1 MFFCKISTHDYKN
14 LCLLNTF
21 GIEERHMKDD
31 EGVYDDF
38 KEHLDHDSVGWY
50 KGILLWKKKYPLLS
64 INL

>member
-1 MFFCKISTHDYKN
+1 MLFCKVSTHDYKN
-14 LCLLNTF
+14 LCLLNIF

-50 KGILLWKKKYPLLS
+50 KGILL
-64 INL
+64 